1 MDAES
6 RDPTALRPPRNLVRR
21 LDHERL
27 EAAKFGFVTRRVAVG
42 QIETLVVGNL
52 APRAGDLVLARVEKV
67 GHHSRVQMPS
77 GRRSQLFAG
86 DEVVVCYGN
95 RYAPNQ
101 FEALIPPDLGPCH
114 LVAGGGIASE
124 VLSAHSQMRAAT
136 RLRPVGLLGD
146 AENRRLNI
154 GDFGLPAP
162 RAAVNPAIPVIVVVG
177 TSMDAGKTTAVS
189 HLVKG
194 AARAGMCVGAG
205 KATGTGAGNDV
216 WSMEDAGAHQ
226 VLDFT
231 DFGHATTYRLAIP
244 EVEAILQKMA
254 IYLQQARADIVII
267 EIADGLLQQETA
279 ALLQSPTFTNL
290 VRGVIFCA
298 GDAMGAEAGVNW
310 LEQRGIP
317 TLAVTGVLTA
327 SPLAIQEARQVTSLP
342 VLRCD
347 ELATPAV
354 VRELL
359 AVPTG
364 GGTAMLG
371 A

>member
-6 RDPTALRPPRNLVRR
+6 RDPTILRPPRSLLRR
-21 LDHERL
+21 VDHERL
-27 EAAKFGFVTRRVAVG
+27 ECAKFGFVTRRVAVG
-42 QIETLVVGNL
+42 QIETLVVGSL
-52 APRAGDLVLARVEKV
+52 TPRPGDLLLARVEKV
-67 GHHSRVQMPS
+67 GHHGRIQTPS

-114 LVAGGGIASE
+114 LVAGGGVAAE
-124 VLSAHSQMRAAT
+124 VISAHSRMRSAT

-146 AENRRLNI
+146 ADNRRLNI
-154 GDFGLPAP
+154 ADFGLPAP
-162 RAAVNPAIPVIVVVG
+162 RATANPAIPVIAVVG

-216 WSMEDAGAHQ
+216 WAMEDAGAHH

-231 DFGHATTYRLAIP
+231 DFGHASTYRVSVP
-244 EVEAILQKMA
+244 EVESILQKMV
-254 IYLQQARADIVII
+254 IHLQQARADIVII

-279 ALLQSPTFTNL
+279 ALLQSATFSSL
-290 VRGVIFCA
+290 VRGVVFCA
-298 GDAMGAEAGVNW
+298 GDAMGAEAGIDW

-317 TLAVTGVLTA
+317 ALAVSGVLTA
-327 SPLAIQEARQVTSLP
+327 SPLAVQETRQVTALP

-354 VRELL
+354 IRELL
-359 AVPTG
+359 TVPTG
-364 GGTAMLG
+364 GAAMLG